1 MEVHTK
7 YNRTIKKKVSK
18 FGRDFQKVLLMLE
31 IITFKKKTGFAKKNG
46 LWSRGSD
53 EGMQKSD
60 TKKFE
65 DTLAQKGMTHLGNYS

>member
-31 IITFKKKTGFAKKNG
+31 IITFKKKDRVCQEKWP
-46 LWSRGSD
+46 LEQR
-53 EGMQKSD
+53 
-60 TKKFE
+60 
-65 DTLAQKGMTHLGNYS
+65 LR